1 MKKFFSHIIL
11 LILALFGAGWEAYA
25 QTLPHSSWAEV
36 NVSENSI
43 HSYTVSGDEN
53 VALPSNFVW
62 VASGGTLYADALAT
76 ILAGDGT
83 TVQVNGETGN
93 RSTLFVKWDVDGA
106 GPGYVYAYEISSFG
120 CQQPIALQSKYTGVR
135 VNKVAAATTRF
146 LANASSYCSDDGG
159 TYLAVELKG
168 LAPFNLTYT
177 IGGETQPALIV
188 QQSELVNLDEDGLI
202 DDYRLNIPGW
212 AGTTTETNIIFMI
225 ESISSDGVE
234 GSIGTSVTHTVTIHP
249 LPIINDIEY

>member
-25 QTLPHSSWAEV
+25 QTLPDPLWAEV
-36 NVSENSI
+36 DVSENSI

-106 GPGYVYAYEISSFG
+106 GSGYVYAYEISSFG

-146 LANASSYCSDDGG
+146 LTNASSYCSDDGE
-159 TYLAVELKG
+159 TYLEIELKG

-177 IGGETQPALIV
+177 DGETQSTVIV
-188 QQSELVNLDEDGLI
+188 QQSDLKDLDTDGDI

-212 AGTTTETNIIFMI
+212 IGMTTETNFIFMI
-225 ESISSDGVE
+225 ESISSDGAA
-234 GSIGTSVTHTVTIHP
+234 GTIGTFNTHGVSIHP
-249 LPIINDIEY
+249 LPVINDIEY